1 MAHYK
6 PAIRRLVLERFR
18 SIPSACITFDN
29 PTIFV
34 GRNGS
39 GKSNLISAFSF
50 LADAMNAPLRTV
62 LDRAGGL
69 SSVRNR
75 SAGGGHP
82 PRLGM
87 RVDLGRPERGADR
100 AWYSFELASRPNHGF
115 SVSREQCVASDGKS
129 RSWFDR
135 NGARF
140 RSNVRGLAKPP
151 IDDASL
157 ILPVVGGFKVFHHV
171 WRVLSALRVYAIDP
185 GELRQMQDPDP
196 GFALQPSGGNVAS
209 VLKDIQKRSPQT
221 FAQIVDALATVV
233 PDLDAVSVKVHGKK
247 LALQFTQRRAAGK
260 RLNFDAFNMSDGT
273 SARPRHPRGLVPV
286 TPTAANRGRGTRA
299 TIHPGALESI
309 LDVLLA
315 ASEAIQVVM
324 TTHSPELLD
333 AKWIT
338 DRHLRMVDWREGA
351 THVGPVSGANRAALQ
366 RHLMGAGELLRAKRP
381 RTRPDCRRAS
391 PAASVVRERLMVVQP
406 IVEGPFGLLLE
417 AGDMLSTPWPPA
429 EWTAR

>member
-6 PAIRRLVLERFR
+6 PAVRRLVLERFR

-29 PTIFV
+29 PTFFV

-87 RVDLGRPERGADR
+87 RVDLGRPEGGADR
-100 AWYSFELASRPNHGF
+100 AWYSFEIGSRPNHGF

-129 RSWFDR
+129 RFWFDR

-140 RSNVRGLAKPP
+140 RSNVKGLKPP

-157 ILPVVGGFKVFHHV
+157 ILPLVGGFKVFYQV

-185 GELRQMQDPDP
+185 RELRQMQDPDP

-233 PDLDAVSVKVHGKK
+233 PDLDAVSVKAHGKK

-273 SARPRHPRGLVPV
+273 LRALGILVASFQSHPPPLIAVEEPE
-286 TPTAANRGRGTRA
+286 A

-309 LDVLLA
+309 LNVLLA

-333 AKWIT
+333 AKWVT

-351 THVGPVSGANRAALQ
+351 THVGPVSGANRATLQ
-366 RHLMGAGELLRAKRP
+366 RHLMGAGELLRANALEPAPTAGEPPPRP
-381 RTRPDCRRAS
+381 PLFESA
-391 PAASVVRERLMVVQP
+391 
-406 IVEGPFGLLLE
+406 
-417 AGDMLSTPWPPA
+417 
-429 EWTAR
+429 